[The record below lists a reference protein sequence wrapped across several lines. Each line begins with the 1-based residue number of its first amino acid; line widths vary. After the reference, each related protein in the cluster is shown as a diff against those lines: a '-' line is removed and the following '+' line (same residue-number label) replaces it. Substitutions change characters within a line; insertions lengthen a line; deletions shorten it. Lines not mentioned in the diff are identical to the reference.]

1 MTTHFDSGD
10 HFKHFSGLGYK
21 TFTKSNHSDFSQ
33 NLEIK
38 KNILKVKSEHSQIS
52 VLRYNILKAKQS
64 RTFLGF
70 VFCNYKIILR
80 VHS

>member
-1 MTTHFDSGD
+1 MTKHFGSGDHFKHFDSGD

-38 KNILKVKSEHSQIS
+38 K
-52 VLRYNILKAKQS
+52 
-64 RTFLGF
+64 TF
-70 VFCNYKIILR
+70 
-80 VHS
+80 

>member
-1 MTTHFDSGD
+1 MTKHFGSGDHFKHFDSGD

-52 VLRYNILKAKQS
+52 VLRLDFEI
-64 RTFLGF
+64 
-70 VFCNYKIILR
+70 
-80 VHS
+80 